1 MRISIA
7 VCIGTFIVL
16 VWMLRRNRISL
27 GLPVAYLA
35 NLHLIHVP
43 GAIGKVLD
51 KSGKLTPAGYTR
63 TGIMLTALGTVAF
76 VTGVAIARRK
86 MVVPLSL
93 PAARSLFWRYCV
105 LGGGIVAVISYL
117 IDIPSVGAVFA
128 RGGVIWMLGVLLGLS
143 SALWR
148 GDRARAARWLAVL
161 ALYPILMLMIG
172 GFLSYGSMA
181 VIIIVSSLAVTA
193 RTPWRVALISVFS
206 IVLGI
211 NMFISYFHHR
221 PEIRAAVWGGSSTDA
236 RIEAVTTAI
245 KDVKMFDPNNVMHL
259 FAIDQR
265 LNQNY
270 FVGLAAERLE
280 NKRVDYLRGRS
291 LWEGVQAMVPRAL
304 WPDKPVVA
312 GSPKIV
318 SEMTG
323 LTLSKETSFGVGN
336 VMEFHIN
343 FGIPGVI
350 AGFLLLGWGLGRLDR
365 RAAEENARG
374 NLGQVFLF
382 FVPAVALIQPNG
394 SIVEMGS
401 GVAAAY
407 FAAYGWRWA
416 WGRWTMPTERR
427 AVAVPR
433 QPQPLPS

>member
-7 VCIGTFIVL
+7 VCIGSFIVL
-16 VWMLRRNRISL
+16 VWMLRRNRMSL
-27 GLPVAYLA
+27 GLPVAYLV
-35 NLHLIHVP
+35 NLLLLHVP

-51 KSGKLTPAGYTR
+51 KTGKLTPYSYTR
-63 TGIMLTALGTVAF
+63 TGIIFTAIGSVAF
-76 VTGVAIARRK
+76 VVGVALARRK
-86 MVVPLSL
+86 MVVPVAM

-105 LGGGIVAVISYL
+105 LAGGLCSVFSYMVEL
-117 IDIPSVGAVFA
+117 PSVGAVFT

-148 GDRARAARWLAVL
+148 GERARAARWMAVL
-161 ALYPILMLMIG
+161 ALYPILMLMVG

-181 VIIIVSSLAVTA
+181 VIIVVSSLAVTA
-193 RTPWRVALISVFS
+193 RTPWRVAVVSVVS
-206 IVLGI
+206 VVVGI

-236 RIEAVTTAI
+236 RIDAVTNALR
-245 KDVKMFDPNNVMHL
+245 DVRMFDPNNEMHL
-259 FAIDQR
+259 FALDQR

-280 NKRVDYLRGRS
+280 DGRVQYLRGRS
-291 LWEGVQAMVPRAL
+291 VWEGVQAMVPRAL
-304 WPDKPVVA
+304 WPEKPVVA

-350 AGFLLLGWGLGRLDR
+350 GGFLLLGFALGRLDR
-365 RAAEENARG
+365 RSAEANARG
-374 NLGQVFLF
+374 DLGQIFLF
-382 FVPAVALIQPNG
+382 FIPAVALIQPNG
-394 SIVEMGS
+394 SIVELAS
-401 GVAAAY
+401 GVAAAI
-407 FAAYGWRWA
+407 AAAFGWRWA
-416 WGRWTMPTERR
+416 WSRWSAPAARR
-427 AVAVPR
+427 TIPVAR